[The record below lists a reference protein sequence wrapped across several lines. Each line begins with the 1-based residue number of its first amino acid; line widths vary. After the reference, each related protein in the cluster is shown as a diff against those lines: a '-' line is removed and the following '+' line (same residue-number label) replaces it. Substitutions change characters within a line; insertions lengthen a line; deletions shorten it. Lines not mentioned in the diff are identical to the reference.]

1 MQAARGHVR
10 IGELSRRTGVSPE
23 LLRAWEHRYGLLRPL
38 RSEGGFR
45 LYSLHDERR
54 IAAMRSHLEHG
65 LSAAE
70 AARLTLDEQD
80 ASAPAADTPA
90 LERSA
95 GELRAALDVLDE
107 DAAQSALD
115 RLFSGFSVAT
125 VLEQVV
131 LPYLRELGDRWESGG
146 ASVAQEHF
154 ASQVLR
160 GRLLGLARGWD
171 RGAGPR
177 ALLACMP
184 GEQHDLGLIVFGLAL
199 RERGWRITFLGPDT
213 PLDTLT
219 ETVATLR
226 PDAVVLAAATPCGR
240 SGARRRCGSR
250 ERGPRPISQP
260 TPARGCSTRARSPPR
275 SGSPA
280 SRLDDRWLRSDTST
294 SAASRSAV
302 ARRSSSRR

>member
-45 LYSLHDERR
+45 LYSLQDERR
-54 IAAMRSHLEHG
+54 IAAMRSHLERG

-70 AARLTLDEQD
+70 AARLTIDEED
-80 ASAPAADTPA
+80 APAPAVETPA

-95 GELRAALDVLDE
+95 GDLRAALDALDE

-125 VLEQVV
+125 VREQVV
-131 LPYLRELGDRWESGG
+131 LTYLRELGDRWERGE

-184 GEQHDLGLIVFGLAL
+184 AEQHDLGLISFGLGL
-199 RERGWRITFLGPDT
+199 REHGWRITFLGPDT
-213 PLDTLT
+213 PLGTLADTVTALQ
-219 ETVATLR
+219 
-226 PDAVVLAAATPCGR
+226 PDAVVVAATTPERFAAGRDALREIARAAPLWVAGAGATSGLAADTGARLLDVSPLAAAER
-240 SGARRRCGSR
+240 VAADRR
-250 ERGPRPISQP
+250 
-260 TPARGCSTRARSPPR
+260 A
-275 SGSPA
+275 
-280 SRLDDRWLRSDTST
+280 
-294 SAASRSAV
+294 
-302 ARRSSSRR
+302 